1 MGRWS
6 LTEKKFQITILGL
19 SHKVCCLL
27 PSTSY
32 CKMVRFTADSFP
44 VDSQSTLIFN
54 EVSAVKGRAW
64 HTCDPNTDDWERVRL
79 YGQVTPTLP
88 LRLVFFR
95 VVFTCGLFSFF
106 PLFPWPWG
114 IAVRPLN
121 HQNTKSKR
129 NKQTVGA
136 RKSSRQQSCR
146 PKFIVKSLK
155 CWIMLKD

>member
-6 LTEKKFQITILGL
+6 LAEKKFQIIILGL

-79 YGQVTPTLP
+79 YDQVIPTLP

-106 PLFPWPWG
+106 PLFSMTLGHCNASFEPPKYKE
-114 IAVRPLN
+114 
-121 HQNTKSKR
+121 QK
-129 NKQTVGA
+129 KQRQGA
-136 RKSSRQQSCR
+136 RKSSRQQLCR
-146 PKFIVKSLK
+146 PKFIVKFPR

>member
-44 VDSQSTLIFN
+44 VDSQSALIFN

-64 HTCDPNTDDWERVRL
+64 HTCDPNTDVWERVRL
-79 YGQVTPTLP
+79 YDQVIPTLP

-106 PLFPWPWG
+106 PLVSMTLWHRSASLWTAK
-114 IAVRPLN
+114 IQRAKE
-121 HQNTKSKR
+121 TKTR
-129 NKQTVGA
+129 
-136 RKSSRQQSCR
+136 R
-146 PKFIVKSLK
+146 PKVISPAVMSPEIKN
-155 CWIMLKD
+155 

>member
-27 PSTSY
+27 PSPSY
-32 CKMVRFTADSFP
+32 CNMVYALRLTR
-44 VDSQSTLIFN
+44 SQLSLSLLLYFN
-54 EVSAVKGRAW
+54 ERSAVKERAR
-64 HTCDPNTDDWERVRL
+64 HACDPNTNDR
-79 YGQVTPTLP
+79 GQVKVYGPLPTLP

-106 PLFPWPWG
+106 PLFSMTLGHCNASFEPPKYKE
-114 IAVRPLN
+114 
-121 HQNTKSKR
+121 QK
-129 NKQTVGA
+129 KQTQGA
-136 RKSSRQQSCR
+136 RESSRQQLCR
-146 PKFIVKSLK
+146 PKFIVKFPR